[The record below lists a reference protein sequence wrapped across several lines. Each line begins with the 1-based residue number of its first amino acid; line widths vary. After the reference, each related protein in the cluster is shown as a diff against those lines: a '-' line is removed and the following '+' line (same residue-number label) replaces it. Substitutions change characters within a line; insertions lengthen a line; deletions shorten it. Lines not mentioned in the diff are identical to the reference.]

1 MNAPYTPWDQALSI
15 FELLHI
21 GECEEIEFK
30 SAKGG
35 LPKQG

>member
-21 GECEEIEFK
+21 GECEESEFK
-30 SAKGG
+30 SEKGG